1 MNKEKF
7 LEELAFALN
16 RDEQINESMMLKD
29 LPEWDSLGIMCVVT
43 LLEDTYQKSLTFD
56 DLSKFNTVK
65 DLVDAVE
72 R

>member
-16 RDEQINESMMLKD
+16 RDEKISESMALKD

-72 R
+72 K

>member
-16 RDEQINESMMLKD
+16 REEQINESMMLKD